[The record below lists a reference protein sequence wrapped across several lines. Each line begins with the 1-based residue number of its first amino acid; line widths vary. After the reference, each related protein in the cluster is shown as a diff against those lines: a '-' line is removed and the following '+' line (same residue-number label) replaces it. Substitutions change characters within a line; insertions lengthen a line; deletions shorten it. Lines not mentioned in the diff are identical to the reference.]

1 MNKLV
6 NNIRGHINAL
16 FSLLNPDTSDL
27 VVKCYIDDVE
37 VDCNTFEENYYE
49 MGCET
54 LRSR

>member
-1 MNKLV
+1 MSKLV

-37 VDCNTFEENYYE
+37 VDCNTFKEDYSNDFININ
-49 MGCET
+49 
-54 LRSR
+54 